1 MQTNYQT
8 SKRRLSWAFLFL
20 LLLSVVNVQAQ
31 EKVTGIV
38 KDVRGL
44 PLPGVSILEE
54 GETIGTKTDESGKF
68 SLIIPK
74 LGVLLKFSSLGYKNY
89 SVVISDTKGLEV
101 MLEDDIA
108 GLDEV
113 LVTAYGTSKKSSFTG
128 SATVIDAKQLEN
140 VNTSNVA
147 QGLQGLS
154 AGVQVTNSSGRP
166 GANPTINIRG
176 IGSLTADMAPLYVV
190 DGVPSDVD
198 LSAYSPSDIESIT
211 VMKDAAATS
220 LYGSRAANGVIMITT
235 KRGASGKAKVNARAA
250 WTTSDFAVKFP
261 ERVSPAKQWELAWEG
276 LYNDARD
283 FDKLSDEAAR
293 EYASNRVPS
302 VFWNTTPIRDENGNI
317 IRNYRSGWN
326 MDYPVGLDG
335 KIKPEAQRLWDFD
348 IFNEAFNYR
357 LKQDYGV
364 DFSGAMGENNTYYA
378 SFSYLNDKG
387 VHISDGFRRY
397 TGRVA
402 LNSKI
407 NDWFSMSNS
416 IMFMNSADVNGGFD
430 ARVFRVMPTEY
441 SAYLWDHETNS
452 YAISPFTGKPQ
463 LDEGVGNGRAW
474 WPRWSAYGALT
485 EAKNSQTDNLQTVS
499 ALTFRLLEGLSLK
512 TTYSFQ
518 LIDNFYSMWKSP
530 ERENQL
536 LPSEGYIQR
545 DNYRTYSHTVNNVLT
560 YDKTF
565 NDLHHINVLAGQE
578 IYSYTTSGSGA
589 TRSGLAL
596 PYFKELELASNDPTV
611 RSNYA
616 RYGLA
621 SFFGKAE
628 YDYNNRYYIS
638 GSLRTDGSSRFHPD
652 NRWGRFYSLGASWRI
667 SEESFM
673 ENTKDWLQSLKLK
686 ASYGEVGND
695 RVNNYYAYQAQYG
708 PTSYVG
714 AVGVTLAR
722 LRNDNIKWE
731 TNIQT
736 NVGLEFAMFN
746 RLSGSVEY
754 FTRKS
759 KDLLLDMPLAPS
771 LGMDAILRNIG
782 DVQNKGW
789 EVDLNYAAIR
799 KKDFDWN
806 ISLNATS
813 YKNEITSLPSKET
826 QYNFGVAI
834 FKWREGGSRYD
845 IYAPSF
851 AGVNPDNGHNQ
862 WWKYA
867 FDGNGN
873 IIGQEKTENYD
884 EVNVDAQRINQGSV
898 LPDVYGA
905 LTNNFRYKSLDL
917 SFMLYY
923 SFGSKLYDYN
933 FSESNVLRENF
944 AAYGNLDRRWQQPGD
959 VTDIAKI
966 YTYHTFDAFS
976 NARYSDQYIFNND
989 FVRLKNVMLGYTLP
1003 QSLVA
1008 KWGLSSLRVY
1018 FRGDNLLTFGSAKK
1032 RGTDP
1037 ENFGYDSNLGTMMGV
1052 TAASSGVPTL
1062 RSYSLGLNVSF

>member
-8 SKRRLSWAFLFL
+8 NKKRLSWAFLFL
-20 LLLSVVNVQAQ
+20 LLLSVMRVEAQ
-31 EKVTGIV
+31 EQVTGIV
-38 KDVRGL
+38 KDSRGL
-44 PLPGVSILEE
+44 PLPGVSIVQE
-54 GETIGTKTDESGKF
+54 GESIGTKTDDSGKF
-68 SLIIPK
+68 MLKIPK
-74 LGVLLKFSSLGYKNY
+74 NGIKLIFRSIGYKNY
-89 SVVISDTKGLEV
+89 ELPVTGSNSIEVV
-101 MLEDDIA
+101 LEDDIA

-113 LVTAYGTSKKSSFTG
+113 LVTAYGTSKKASFTG

-166 GANPTINIRG
+166 GANPTITIRG

-276 LYNDARD
+276 LYNDAMD
-283 FDKLSDEAAR
+283 FDELSDEEAR

-302 VFWNTTPIRDENGNI
+302 VFWNTTPIRDDNGNI
-317 IRNYRSGWN
+317 LRNYRSGWN

-335 KIKPEAQRLWDFD
+335 KIKPEAERLWDFD
-348 IFNEAFNYR
+348 LFNEAFNYR

-387 VHISDGFRRY
+387 VHISDGFKRY

-407 NDWFSMSNS
+407 SDWFSMSNS
-416 IMFMNSADVNGGFD
+416 IMFMNSADINGGFD

-441 SAYLWDHETNS
+441 SAYLWDYETNS

-499 ALTFRLLEGLSLK
+499 ALSFRLLEGLSLK

-536 LPSEGYIQR
+536 LPSEGYVQR

-578 IYSYTTSGSGA
+578 IYSYTTSGTGV

-596 PYFKELELASNDPTV
+596 PYFKEISLASNDPTAW
-611 RSNYA
+611 SSFG

-628 YDYNNRYYIS
+628 YDYDNRYYVS
-638 GSLRTDGSSRFHPD
+638 GSIRTDGSSRFHPD
-652 NRWGRFYSLGASWRI
+652 HRWGQFYSLGASWRMT
-667 SEESFM
+667 EESFM
-673 ENTKDWLQSLKLK
+673 ENTQDWLQNLKLK

-695 RVNNYYAYQAQYG
+695 RVGSYYAYQALYG

-714 AVGVTLAR
+714 TVGVR
-722 LRNDNIKWE
+722 LNQLENENIKWE

-736 NVGLEFAMFN
+736 NIGLEFSIFN
-746 RLSGSVEY
+746 KLSGSVEY

-759 KDLLLDMPLAPS
+759 KDLLLNRPLAPS
-771 LGMDAILRNIG
+771 LGMDAILTNIG

-789 EVDLNYAAIR
+789 EVDLNYVAVR

-813 YKNEITSLPSKET
+813 YKNTITSLPSKEE
-826 QYNFGVAI
+826 QFNQGVAI

-862 WWKYA
+862 WWKYE
-867 FDGNGN
+867 FDENGN
-873 IIGQEKTENYD
+873 IIDQEKTENYN
-884 EVNVDAQRINQGSV
+884 EVNVNEQRINQGSV
-898 LPDVYGA
+898 LPDVFGA

-923 SFGSKLYDYN
+923 SFGGKLYDYN

-944 AAYGNLDRRWQQPGD
+944 AAYDNLDRRWQKPGD

-966 YTYHTFDAFS
+966 YTYRTFDAFS

-1003 QSLVA
+1003 QSLVS
-1008 KWGLSSLRVY
+1008 KWGLSTLRIY
-1018 FRGDNLLTFGSAKK
+1018 FRGDNLLTFGNAKD

-1037 ENFGYDSNLGTMMGV
+1037 ENFGNNLVGV
-1052 TAASSGVPTL
+1052 VDASSGVPAL
-1062 RSYSLGLNVSF
+1062 RSYTLGLNVSF

>member
-8 SKRRLSWAFLFL
+8 SKRRLSWTFLML
-20 LLLSVVNVQAQ
+20 LLFSVMRVQAQ
-31 EKVTGIV
+31 EQITGHV
-38 KDVRGL
+38 KDSRGL
-44 PLPGVSILEE
+44 PLPDVSIVQDGE
-54 GETIGTKTDESGKF
+54 GIGTKTDESGKF
-68 SLIIPK
+68 LLKLPK
-74 LGVLLKFSSLGYKNY
+74 LGVKLIFRSIGYKNY
-89 SVVISDTKGLEV
+89 ELVVTNSNNLEV
-101 MLEDDIA
+101 VMEDDIA

-113 LVTAYGTSKKSSFTG
+113 MVTAYGTSKKSSFTG

-154 AGVQVTNSSGRP
+154 AGVQVTNTSGRP

-176 IGSLTADMAPLYVV
+176 IGSLTAEMAPLYVV
-190 DGVPSDVD
+190 DGVPSDVN
-198 LSAYSPSDIESIT
+198 LNAYSPSDIESIT

-235 KRGASGKAKVNARAA
+235 KRGASGKARVNARAA

-283 FDKLSDEAAR
+283 FDGKSDEEAR

-302 VFWNTTPIRDENGNI
+302 VFWNTTPLYDANGNL

-348 IFNEAFNYR
+348 LFDEAFNYR

-387 VHISDGFRRY
+387 VHISDGFKRY

-441 SAYLWDHETNS
+441 SAYLWDYETNS

-463 LDEGVGNGRAW
+463 LDEGVANGRAW

-499 ALTFRLLEGLSLK
+499 ALMFRLLDGLSLK

-536 LPSEGYIQR
+536 LPSEGYVQR
-545 DNYRTYSHTVNNVLT
+545 DNYRSYSHTVNNVLT

-565 NDLHHINVLAGQE
+565 NNLHHINVLAGQE
-578 IYSYTTSGSGA
+578 IYSYTTSGSGV

-596 PYFKELELASNDPTV
+596 PYFKEISLASNDPTAW
-611 RSNYA
+611 STFG

-628 YDYNNRYYIS
+628 YDFDNRFYIS
-638 GSLRTDGSSRFHPD
+638 SSIRTDGSSRFHPD
-652 NRWGRFYSLGASWRI
+652 HRWGQFYSLGASWRI

-673 ENTKDWLQSLKLK
+673 ENTQDWLQNLKLK

-695 RVNNYYAYQAQYG
+695 RVGNYYAYQALYG

-714 AVGVTLAR
+714 TVGVR
-722 LRNDNIKWE
+722 LNQLENENIKWE

-736 NVGLEFAMFN
+736 NIGFEFSVFN
-746 RLSGSVEY
+746 KLSGSVEY

-759 KDLLLDMPLAPS
+759 QDLLLNRPLAPS
-771 LGMDAILRNIG
+771 LGMDAILTNIG

-789 EVDLNYAAIR
+789 EVDLNYSAVR
-799 KKDFDWN
+799 TKDFDWN
-806 ISLNATS
+806 VSLNATS
-813 YKNEITSLPSKET
+813 YKNIITSLPSKEE
-826 QYNFGVAI
+826 QYSQGVAI
-834 FKWREGGSRYD
+834 FKWKEGGSRYD

-862 WWKYA
+862 WWKYE

-873 IIGQEKTENYD
+873 IIGQEKTENYN
-884 EVNVDAQRINQGSV
+884 EVNVNEQRINQGSV
-898 LPDVYGA
+898 LPDVFGA
-905 LTNNFRYKSLDL
+905 FTNNFRYKSLDL

-923 SFGSKLYDYN
+923 SFGGKLYDYN
-933 FSESNVLRENF
+933 YSESNVLRENF
-944 AAYGNLDRRWQQPGD
+944 AAYDNLDRRWQKPGD

-966 YTYHTFDAFS
+966 YTYRTFDAFA
-976 NARYSDQYIFNND
+976 NARYSDQYIFTNN
-989 FVRLKNVMLGYTLP
+989 FVRLKNVMLGYNLP
-1003 QSLVA
+1003 QSLVS
-1008 KWGLSSLRVY
+1008 KWGLSALRIY
-1018 FRGDNLLTFGSAKK
+1018 FRGDNLLTFGSAKG

-1037 ENFGYDSNLGTMMGV
+1037 ENYGNGLVGV
-1052 TAASSGVPTL
+1052 VDASSGVPAL

>member
-8 SKRRLSWAFLFL
+8 SKRRLSWTFLML
-20 LLLSVVNVQAQ
+20 LLFSVMRVQAQ
-31 EKVTGIV
+31 EQITGHV
-38 KDVRGL
+38 KDSRGL
-44 PLPGVSILEE
+44 PLPDVSIVQDGE
-54 GETIGTKTDESGKF
+54 GIGTKTDESGKF
-68 SLIIPK
+68 LLKLPK
-74 LGVLLKFSSLGYKNY
+74 LGVKLIFRSIGYKNY
-89 SVVISDTKGLEV
+89 ELVVTNSNNLEV
-101 MLEDDIA
+101 VMEDDIA

-113 LVTAYGTSKKSSFTG
+113 MVTAYGTSKKSSFTG

-154 AGVQVTNSSGRP
+154 AGVQVTNTSGRP

-176 IGSLTADMAPLYVV
+176 IGSLTAEMAPLYVV
-190 DGVPSDVD
+190 DGVPSDVN
-198 LSAYSPSDIESIT
+198 LNAYSPSDIESIT

-235 KRGASGKAKVNARAA
+235 KRGASGKARVNARAA

-283 FDKLSDEAAR
+283 FDGKSDEEAR

-302 VFWNTTPIRDENGNI
+302 VFWNTTPLYDANGNL

-348 IFNEAFNYR
+348 LFDEAFNYR

-387 VHISDGFRRY
+387 VHISDGFKRY

-441 SAYLWDHETNS
+441 SAYLWDYETNS

-463 LDEGVGNGRAW
+463 LDEGVANGRAW
-474 WPRWSAYGALT
+474 WSRWSAYGALT

-499 ALTFRLLEGLSLK
+499 ALTFRLLDGLSLK

-536 LPSEGYIQR
+536 LPSEGYVQR
-545 DNYRTYSHTVNNVLT
+545 DNYRSYSHTVNNVLT

-565 NDLHHINVLAGQE
+565 NNLHHINVLAGQE
-578 IYSYTTSGSGA
+578 IYSYTTSGSGV

-596 PYFKELELASNDPTV
+596 PYFKEISLASNDPTAW
-611 RSNYA
+611 STFG

-628 YDYNNRYYIS
+628 YDFDNRFYIS
-638 GSLRTDGSSRFHPD
+638 SSIRTDGSSRFHPD
-652 NRWGRFYSLGASWRI
+652 HRWGQFYSLGASWRI

-673 ENTKDWLQSLKLK
+673 ENTQDWLQNLKLK

-695 RVNNYYAYQAQYG
+695 RVGNYYAYQALYG

-714 AVGVTLAR
+714 TVGVR
-722 LRNDNIKWE
+722 LNQLENENIKWE

-736 NVGLEFAMFN
+736 NIGFEFSVFN
-746 RLSGSVEY
+746 KLSGSVEY

-759 KDLLLDMPLAPS
+759 QDLLLNRPLAPS
-771 LGMDAILRNIG
+771 LGMDAILTNIG

-789 EVDLNYAAIR
+789 EVDLNYSAVR
-799 KKDFDWN
+799 TKDFDWN
-806 ISLNATS
+806 VSLNATS
-813 YKNEITSLPSKET
+813 YKNIITSLPSKEE
-826 QYNFGVAI
+826 QYSQGVAI
-834 FKWREGGSRYD
+834 FKWKEGGSRYD

-862 WWKYA
+862 WWKYE

-873 IIGQEKTENYD
+873 IIGQEKTENYN
-884 EVNVDAQRINQGSV
+884 EVNVNEQRINQGSV
-898 LPDVYGA
+898 LPDVFGA
-905 LTNNFRYKSLDL
+905 FTNNFRYKSLDL

-923 SFGSKLYDYN
+923 SFGGKLYDYN
-933 FSESNVLRENF
+933 YSESNVLRENF
-944 AAYGNLDRRWQQPGD
+944 AAYDNLDRRWQKPGD

-966 YTYHTFDAFS
+966 YTYRTFDAFA
-976 NARYSDQYIFNND
+976 NARYSDQYIFTNN
-989 FVRLKNVMLGYTLP
+989 FVRLKNVMLGYNLP
-1003 QSLVA
+1003 QSLVS
-1008 KWGLSSLRVY
+1008 KWGLSALRIY
-1018 FRGDNLLTFGSAKK
+1018 FRGDNLLTFGSAKG

-1037 ENFGYDSNLGTMMGV
+1037 ENYGNGLVGV
-1052 TAASSGVPTL
+1052 VDASSGVPAL

>member
-1 MQTNYQT
+1 M
-8 SKRRLSWAFLFL
+8 L
-20 LLLSVVNVQAQ
+20 LLFSVMRVQAQ
-31 EKVTGIV
+31 EQITGHV
-38 KDVRGL
+38 KDSRGL
-44 PLPGVSILEE
+44 PLPDVSIVQDGE
-54 GETIGTKTDESGKF
+54 GIGTKTDESGKF
-68 SLIIPK
+68 LLKLPK
-74 LGVLLKFSSLGYKNY
+74 LGVKLIFRSIGYKNY
-89 SVVISDTKGLEV
+89 ELVVTNSNNLEV
-101 MLEDDIA
+101 VMEDDIA

-113 LVTAYGTSKKSSFTG
+113 MVTAYGTSKKSSFTG

-154 AGVQVTNSSGRP
+154 AGVQVTNTSGRP

-176 IGSLTADMAPLYVV
+176 IGSLTAEMAPLYVV
-190 DGVPSDVD
+190 DGVPSDVN
-198 LSAYSPSDIESIT
+198 LNAYSPSDIESIT

-235 KRGASGKAKVNARAA
+235 KRGASGKARVNARAA

-261 ERVSPAKQWELAWEG
+261 ERVSPAKQWELTWEG

-283 FDKLSDEAAR
+283 FDGKSDEEAR

-302 VFWNTTPIRDENGNI
+302 VFWNTTPLYDANGNL

-348 IFNEAFNYR
+348 LFDEAFNYR

-387 VHISDGFRRY
+387 VHISDGFKRY

-441 SAYLWDHETNS
+441 SAYLWDYETNS

-463 LDEGVGNGRAW
+463 LDEGVANGRAW

-499 ALTFRLLEGLSLK
+499 ALTFRLLDGLSLK

-536 LPSEGYIQR
+536 LPSEGYVQR
-545 DNYRTYSHTVNNVLT
+545 DNYRSYSHTVNNVLT

-565 NDLHHINVLAGQE
+565 NNLHHINVLAGQE
-578 IYSYTTSGSGA
+578 IYSYTTSGSGV

-596 PYFKELELASNDPTV
+596 PYFKEISLASNDPTAW
-611 RSNYA
+611 STFG

-628 YDYNNRYYIS
+628 YDFDNRFYIS
-638 GSLRTDGSSRFHPD
+638 SSIRTDGSSRFHPD
-652 NRWGRFYSLGASWRI
+652 HRWGQFYSLGASWRI

-673 ENTKDWLQSLKLK
+673 ENTQDWLQNLKLK

-695 RVNNYYAYQAQYG
+695 RVGNYYAYQALYG

-714 AVGVTLAR
+714 TVGVR
-722 LRNDNIKWE
+722 LNQLENENIKWE

-736 NVGLEFAMFN
+736 NIGLEFSVFN
-746 RLSGSVEY
+746 KLSGSVEY

-759 KDLLLDMPLAPS
+759 QDLLLNRPLAPS
-771 LGMDAILRNIG
+771 LGMDAILTNIG

-789 EVDLNYAAIR
+789 EVDLNYSAVR
-799 KKDFDWN
+799 TKDFDWN
-806 ISLNATS
+806 VSLNATS
-813 YKNEITSLPSKET
+813 YKNIITSLPSKEE
-826 QYNFGVAI
+826 QYSQGVAI
-834 FKWREGGSRYD
+834 FKWKEGGSRYD

-862 WWKYA
+862 WWKYE

-873 IIGQEKTENYD
+873 IIGQEKTENYN
-884 EVNVDAQRINQGSV
+884 EVNVNEQRINQGSV
-898 LPDVYGA
+898 LPDVFGA
-905 LTNNFRYKSLDL
+905 FTNNFRYKSLDL

-923 SFGSKLYDYN
+923 SFGGKLYDYN
-933 FSESNVLRENF
+933 YSESNVLRENF
-944 AAYGNLDRRWQQPGD
+944 AAYDNLDRRWQKPGD

-966 YTYHTFDAFS
+966 YTYRTFDAFA
-976 NARYSDQYIFNND
+976 NARYSDQYIFTNN
-989 FVRLKNVMLGYTLP
+989 FVRLKNVMLGYNLP
-1003 QSLVA
+1003 QSLVS
-1008 KWGLSSLRVY
+1008 KWGLSALRIY
-1018 FRGDNLLTFGSAKK
+1018 FRGDNLLTFGSAKG

-1037 ENFGYDSNLGTMMGV
+1037 ENYGNGLVGV
-1052 TAASSGVPTL
+1052 VDASSGVPAL